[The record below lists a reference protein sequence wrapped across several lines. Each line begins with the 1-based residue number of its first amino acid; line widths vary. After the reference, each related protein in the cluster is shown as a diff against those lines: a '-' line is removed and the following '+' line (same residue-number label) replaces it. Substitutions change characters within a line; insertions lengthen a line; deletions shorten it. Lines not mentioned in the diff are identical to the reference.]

1 MTSTNKIAGLLIGIS
16 LQAFIAIESRAED
29 STSCLF
35 NGQQR
40 LCRVEVSGDDLT
52 LRLEDNRTIE
62 VQRRGRCTDRRKEG
76 ITTRSCNVRIG
87 LPDDFVYGL
96 IVRSS
101 QDGTTISSP
110 RLEIELP
117 ELAL

>member
-1 MTSTNKIAGLLIGIS
+1 MRFTNRIIALLMGIA
-16 LQAFIAIESRAED
+16 LQPFATLESRAENT
-29 STSCLF
+29 TSCLF

-40 LCRVEVSGDDLT
+40 LCRVEVSGDDLS
-52 LRLEDNRTIE
+52 LRLEDNRAIE
-62 VQRRGRCTDRRKEG
+62 IQRRGRCTNRSEGG

-87 LPDDFVYGL
+87 LPDDFVFGL

-110 RLEIELP
+110 QLEIKLP